1 MEFICYPKCST
12 CQKAK
17 KWLDENK
24 IVYTERHIVE
34 ANPSAEELKMWYKR
48 SGLPLKKFFNTSGRL
63 YKEMKLKDKLSEMS
77 EEEQISQIIR
87 GKGGGGL
94 WKMNLVALKKL
105 LDEYIVKEGERV
117 LRIKKPLKKG
127 IQK

>member
-1 MEFICYPKCST
+1 MSK
-12 CQKAK
+12 
-17 KWLDENK
+17 
-24 IVYTERHIVE
+24 
-34 ANPSAEELKMWYKR
+34 
-48 SGLPLKKFFNTSGRL
+48 
-63 YKEMKLKDKLSEMS
+63 SE
-77 EEEQISQIIR
+77 ISQIIR

>member
-1 MEFICYPKCST
+1 MARHT
-12 CQKAK
+12 AK
-17 KWLDENK
+17 SHK
-24 IVYTERHIVE
+24 IRKVE
-34 ANPSAEELKMWYKR
+34 ILVIQILIFNVKNA
-48 SGLPLKKFFNTSGRL
+48 KFVKQIL
-63 YKEMKLKDKLSEMS
+63 LSKS
-77 EEEQISQIIR
+77 EISQIIR